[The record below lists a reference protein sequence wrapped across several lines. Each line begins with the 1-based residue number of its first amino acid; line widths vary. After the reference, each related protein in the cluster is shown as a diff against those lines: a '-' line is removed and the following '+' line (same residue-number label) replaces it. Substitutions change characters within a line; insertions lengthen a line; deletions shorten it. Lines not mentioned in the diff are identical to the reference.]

1 MITKIPLTTLWTRFN
16 PCTPPPHATQ
26 LAVDLNTFVTN
37 TITDAFAACEAPNL
51 TQTCLGDAMKVSTA
65 SMLTVVRYYTEGL
78 ASLAA
83 FVCTNQDQLDN
94 VEPLTGSITDVIQA
108 SSYLLDVAASL
119 ASGNTTSMLFAT
131 PAADGSPV
139 VGSWKT
145 ISLAGFVSDSTAG
158 WNGFVSDPSY
168 IMFSS
173 LSEMK
178 TLILNN
184 KCSFGNPTL
193 NQALYSSGSSAT
205 FDEVRTM
212 FKRTSDERSE

>member
-1 MITKIPLTTLWTRFN
+1 
-16 PCTPPPHATQ
+16 
-26 LAVDLNTFVTN
+26 
-37 TITDAFAACEAPNL
+37 
-51 TQTCLGDAMKVSTA
+51 MKVSTA